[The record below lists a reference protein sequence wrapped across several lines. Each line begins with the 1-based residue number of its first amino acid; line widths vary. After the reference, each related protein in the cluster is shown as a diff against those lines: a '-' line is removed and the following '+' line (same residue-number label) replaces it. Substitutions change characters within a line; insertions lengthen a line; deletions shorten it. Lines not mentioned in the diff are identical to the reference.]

1 MRPQDGFSEN
11 PSKLWSFL
19 LPRSHCF
26 SYPGSGRKG
35 VFLLDLFL
43 NRGGGIFD
51 VVLRWGLDDRFL
63 LHLSKKNGRL
73 DLLSR
78 LYFYFECHGFVI
90 ILMKRLG
97 TFYQPGY
104 IAVCVCIYIYIL
116 TFHSCRI
123 CRDSRLKPRFVPHK
137 LRLLPPQCNP
147 PQKMGLMI
155 RPYEP
160 PVSLNKAGFFV
171 LRSLLFKKAI
181 CSPMSW
187 APLSKVRE
195 HEKKSTDHMRPRMN
209 F

>member
-1 MRPQDGFSEN
+1 MPWIRHHFDEEVGN
-11 PSKLWSFL
+11 FL
-19 LPRSHCF
+19 PTWVYCCMCM
-26 SYPGSGRKG
+26 Y
-35 VFLLDLFL
+35 
-43 NRGGGIFD
+43 
-51 VVLRWGLDDRFL
+51 
-63 LHLSKKNGRL
+63 
-73 DLLSR
+73 
-78 LYFYFECHGFVI
+78 
-90 ILMKRLG
+90 
-97 TFYQPGY
+97 
-104 IAVCVCIYIYIL
+104 IYIYIL